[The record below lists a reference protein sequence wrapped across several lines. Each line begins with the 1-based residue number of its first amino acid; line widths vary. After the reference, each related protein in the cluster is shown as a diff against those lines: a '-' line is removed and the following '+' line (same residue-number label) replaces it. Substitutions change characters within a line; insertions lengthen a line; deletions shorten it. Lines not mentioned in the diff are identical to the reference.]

1 MGFKT
6 LSGTDRT
13 AGDPIQKQTL
23 NQGCQTD
30 STKGCVAA
38 GFCSNQE
45 TAHQTELV

>member
-23 NQGCQTD
+23 NQGC
-30 STKGCVAA
+30 VAA

-45 TAHQTELV
+45 TAHQTELI